1 MEARKAGR
9 NLLKMD
15 EGFNYE
21 KSRFLFSYKMLCR
34 TGQKK
39 VQNIDKKS
47 TKWKISFTEIEK
59 SSTF

>member
-21 KSRFLFSYKMLCR
+21 KSRFLFSHKMLCR
-34 TGQKK
+34 SKK

-47 TKWKISFTEIEK
+47 TKWKISFIEIEK